1 MQKNMH
7 FVQTHLIKDAFDIN
21 MLIIFKILRE
31 YKQPSNDLN
40 NSSFHTSNFN
50 NITNNKRKSYFHNSY

>member
-7 FVQTHLIKDAFDIN
+7 FAQTHLIKDTFDIN

-31 YKQPSNDLN
+31 YKQPTNELN
-40 NSSFHTSNFN
+40 N
-50 NITNNKRKSYFHNSY
+50 

>member
-7 FVQTHLIKDAFDIN
+7 FAQTRFIKDTFDIN

-31 YKQPSNDLN
+31 YKQPTNELN
-40 NSSFHTSNFN
+40 N
-50 NITNNKRKSYFHNSY
+50 

>member
-7 FVQTHLIKDAFDIN
+7 FAQTHLIKDVFDIN

-31 YKQPSNDLN
+31 YKQPTNE
-40 NSSFHTSNFN
+40 FN
-50 NITNNKRKSYFHNSY
+50 N